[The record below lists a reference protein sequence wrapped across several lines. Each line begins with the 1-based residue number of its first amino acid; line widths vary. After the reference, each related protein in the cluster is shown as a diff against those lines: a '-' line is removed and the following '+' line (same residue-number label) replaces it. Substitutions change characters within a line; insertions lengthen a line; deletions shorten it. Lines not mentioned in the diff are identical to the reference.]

1 MSFNRQR
8 LGKFGETL
16 ATDFLENQ
24 GYTIL
29 GVNLRLHTGEIDLLA
44 GDGETIVIVE
54 VKLKTNPKYGHPAEM
69 VHFYKQK
76 KLLLLARELMLK
88 YPGRQ
93 VRIDVV
99 AVDLSCKPPLIE
111 HFENAVITR

>member
-1 MSFNRQR
+1 MSIPRQR
-8 LGKFGETL
+8 LGRLGEQL

-24 GYTIL
+24 DYTIL

-44 GDGETIVIVE
+44 SDGETIVLVE

-69 VHFYKQK
+69 VNFYKRK

-93 VRIDVV
+93 IRIDVV
-99 AVDLSCKPPLIE
+99 AIDASVQPLVIE
-111 HFENAVITR
+111 HFKNAVLAS

>member
-1 MSFNRQR
+1 MSFTGKR
-8 LGKFGETL
+8 LGQFGERL
-16 ATDFLENQ
+16 ATEFLESK

-29 GVNLRLHTGEIDLLA
+29 DVNRRLHTGEIDILA
-44 GDGETIVIVE
+44 KDADTLVIIE
-54 VKLKTNPKYGHPAEM
+54 VKLKTNAKYGHPAEM

-99 AVDLSCKPPLIE
+99 TIDASVQPPVIE
-111 HFENAVITR
+111 HFVSAVTKG